1 MVYIVDKTID
11 DIQKIIEWLANKHWW
26 PFRNTEHEKLAVRE
40 LFSTDKITALLIEDS
55 VRKVVVPL
63 AVSHEKP
70 VTADYLRINDKY
82 IFEAEYLRNYWEEL
96 GRVCDIK
103 QYVKIYGKT
112 SSVHLLTRESTHLIV
127 THELSTGDSI
137 VVKGYRHILPLNIE
151 EKYYETILGAGYKYA
166 PKPLVSINYQGIPI
180 GIVIEYIDNTGDATT
195 PFRKAFEEKVGKA
208 SLKLGLAAKLGSQI
222 AGLHLALN
230 STSNDFSG
238 KDRISQEDIRRWSNR
253 IQRRYKDAVRLL
265 EKLVDNADGKR
276 KTARYEKWLN
286 HLDLLREN
294 VEKAISYLEAYID
307 SYKIRTHQDL
317 HLLQVLYGRDENF
330 YFIDFEGEPGRARDE
345 LLEKEPPL
353 RDIAVM
359 IRSFQYLSYELYM
372 SKHKLTR
379 TATSDRLL
387 RNDPLWDWR
396 MRHSLSMLLSY
407 LSTSINA
414 DLHGI
419 PREIILTRYND
430 LLYPWLVDR
439 GLYEIIYEATY
450 NPDRIPIPLI
460 GLVNPSIPINT

>member
-11 DIQKIIEWLANKHWW
+11 DIQKIIEWLTSKHWW
-26 PFRNTEHEKLAVRE
+26 PFKNIEHEKLAVRE
-40 LFSTDKITALLIEDS
+40 LFSMDKITVLLIENNG
-55 VRKVVVPL
+55 RKVVVPL
-63 AVSHEKP
+63 AISYEKP
-70 VTADYLRINDKY
+70 VITDYLRINDKY
-82 IFEAEYLRNYWEEL
+82 IFEAEYLRNYWEEV
-96 GRVCDIK
+96 GRICNIK
-103 QYVKIYGKT
+103 QYVKIRGRT
-112 SSVHLLTRESTHLIV
+112 SNVHLLTRESTHLIV
-127 THELSTGDSI
+127 AHELNTGDSI
-137 VVKGYRHILPLNIE
+137 VIKGYRHISPISIE
-151 EKYYETILGAGYKYA
+151 EKYYETILRSGYKYA
-166 PKPLVSINYQGIPI
+166 PKPFVSINYQGIPI
-180 GIVIEYIDNTGDATT
+180 GIIIEYIDNVGDATT
-195 PFRKAFEEKVGKA
+195 PFRKAFEEKIGKS

-230 STSNDFSG
+230 NTSNDFSG
-238 KDRISQEDIRRWSNR
+238 KDRISQEDIRGWGNR
-253 IQRRYKDAVRLL
+253 IQRRYKDALRLL

-276 KTARYEKWLN
+276 KTIRYEKWLN
-286 HLDLLREN
+286 HLDLLGQN
-294 VEKAISYLEAYID
+294 VEQAISYLEAYID

-317 HLLQVLYGRDENF
+317 HLLQILYGHDENF
-330 YFIDFEGEPGRARDE
+330 YFIDFEGEPGRTRDE

-372 SKHKLTR
+372 SKHKLTHI
-379 TATSDRLL
+379 ATSGRLL
-387 RNDPLWDWR
+387 RNDPLWNWR

-407 LSTSINA
+407 LSASINA

-419 PREIILTRYND
+419 PREIILTRYNS

-450 NPDRIPIPLI
+450 NPDKIPIPLI

>member
-1 MVYIVDKTID
+1 MVYIVDKIMD

-26 PFRNTEHEKLAVRE
+26 PHKNTEYEKLVVRE
-40 LFSTDKITALLIEDS
+40 LFSMDKITALLIEDG

-63 AVSHEKP
+63 VVSHEKP
-70 VTADYLRINDKY
+70 VVADYLRINDKY

-96 GRVCDIK
+96 GKVCNVK

-112 SSVHLLTRESTHLIV
+112 SNVNLLTRESTHLVVI
-127 THELSTGDSI
+127 HKLSTGDSI
-137 VVKGYRHILPLNIE
+137 VVKGYRHVLPLNIE
-151 EKYYETILGAGYKYA
+151 EKYYETILEAGYKYA
-166 PKPLVSINYQGIPI
+166 PKPFVSINYQGIPI
-180 GIVIEYIDNTGDATT
+180 GIVIGYVDNIGDATT
-195 PFRKAFEEKVGKA
+195 PFRKAFEEKTGKA

-238 KDRISQEDIRRWSNR
+238 KDRISLEDIRRWGNR

-294 VEKAISYLEAYID
+294 VEKAISYLESYID

-317 HLLQVLYGRDENF
+317 HLLQILYGRDENF
-330 YFIDFEGEPGRARDE
+330 YFIDFEGEPGRTRDE

-372 SKHKLTR
+372 SKRKLAHT
-379 TATSDRLL
+379 TTSDRLL

-407 LSTSINA
+407 LSASINA

-439 GLYEIIYEATY
+439 GLYEVIYEATY

-460 GLVNPSIPINT
+460 GLINPSIPINT

>member
-1 MVYIVDKTID
+1 MVYIVDNTID
-11 DIQKIIEWLANKHWW
+11 DTKKIIEWLANKHWW
-26 PFRNTEHEKLAVRE
+26 PFRNTDQEKLVVRE
-40 LFSTDKITALLIEDS
+40 LFSTDKITALLIEDG

-63 AVSHEKP
+63 AVSYEKP
-70 VTADYLRINDKY
+70 VTPEHLRINDKY

-96 GRVCDIK
+96 GSVCDIK
-103 QYVKIYGKT
+103 RYVKIYGKT
-112 SSVHLLTRESTHLIV
+112 SRVHLLTKESTHLIV
-127 THELSTGDSI
+127 IHELSTGDNI
-137 VVKGYRHILPLNIE
+137 VVKGYRQVLPLNIE
-151 EKYYETILGAGYKYA
+151 EKYYETILEAGYKYA
-166 PKPLVSINYQGIPI
+166 PKPFVSINYQGIPI
-180 GIVIEYIDNTGDATT
+180 GIVIEYIDNTSDATT
-195 PFRKAFEEKVGKA
+195 PFRKAFEEKTGKA

-230 STSNDFSG
+230 STSSDFSG
-238 KDRISQEDIRRWSNR
+238 KDRISREDIRRWSNR
-253 IQRRYKDAVRLL
+253 IQRRYKDAVKLL
-265 EKLVDNADGKR
+265 EKLVDNVDGKR
-276 KTARYEKWLN
+276 KTARYEKWLT
-286 HLDLLREN
+286 HLELLREK
-294 VEKAISYLEAYID
+294 VEKAISYLEAYVD

-317 HLLQVLYGRDENF
+317 HLLQILYGRDENF
-330 YFIDFEGEPGRARDE
+330 YFIDFEGEPGRSRDE

-379 TATSDRLL
+379 TATSGRLL
-387 RNDPLWDWR
+387 KNDPLWDWR

-407 LSTSINA
+407 LSASINA

-419 PREIILTRYND
+419 PREKILTRYNE

-460 GLVNPSIPINT
+460 GLINPSIPINT